1 MSRPGKIGVDIIF
14 WDIILHLE
22 SEKKTMKKK
31 SKKDDKTYK
40 FIMKYMDKFD
50 LLINQAQKEKDKGN
64 FDFSIHALTAAIMR
78 HIVMNNVAYYNTTD
92 KIRETMQQLLDD
104 EVNARY
110 IEAKEE
116 RERARLN

>member
-1 MSRPGKIGVDIIF
+1 
-14 WDIILHLE
+14 
-22 SEKKTMKKK
+22 MKKK
-31 SKKDDKTYK
+31 SKKNDKTYK
-40 FIMKYMDKFD
+40 FIMKYMSKFD

-64 FDFSIHALTAAIMR
+64 FDFSIHALTAAMMR
-78 HIVMNNVAYYNTTD
+78 HIVMNNVSYYNTTD

-116 RERARLN
+116 RERAQLI

>member
-1 MSRPGKIGVDIIF
+1 
-14 WDIILHLE
+14 
-22 SEKKTMKKK
+22 MKKK
-31 SKKDDKTYK
+31 SKKDNKTYK

-64 FDFSIHALTAAIMR
+64 FDFSIHALTAAMMR
-78 HIVMNNVAYYNTTD
+78 HIVMNNVSYYNTTD

-104 EVNARY
+104 EANARY
-110 IEAKEE
+110 IQAKEE

>member
-1 MSRPGKIGVDIIF
+1 
-14 WDIILHLE
+14 
-22 SEKKTMKKK
+22 MKKK
-31 SKKDDKTYK
+31 SKKNDKTYK
-40 FIMKYMDKFD
+40 FIMKYMSKFD
-50 LLINQAQKEKDKGN
+50 LLINQAQKEKDKGD

-78 HIVMNNVAYYNTTD
+78 HIVMNNVSYYGTTD

>member
-1 MSRPGKIGVDIIF
+1 MKN
-14 WDIILHLE
+14 
-22 SEKKTMKKK
+22 KK
-31 SKKDDKTYK
+31 DKTYK
-40 FIMKYMDKFD
+40 FMIKYIDKFD
-50 LLINQAQKEKDKGN
+50 KLIEQASKERDKGD

-104 EVNARY
+104 EANARY
-110 IEAKEE
+110 IQAKEE

>member
-1 MSRPGKIGVDIIF
+1 
-14 WDIILHLE
+14 
-22 SEKKTMKKK
+22 MKKK

-64 FDFSIHALTAAIMR
+64 FDFSIHALTAAMMR
-78 HIVMNNVAYYNTTD
+78 HIVMNNVSYYNTTD

-104 EVNARY
+104 EANARY
-110 IEAKEE
+110 IQAKEE
-116 RERARLN
+116 RERAQLN

>member
-1 MSRPGKIGVDIIF
+1 MK
-14 WDIILHLE
+14 HNMLE
-22 SEKKTMKKK
+22 RKNMKNKKNN
-31 SKKDDKTYK
+31 KTYK
-40 FIMKYMDKFD
+40 FMIKYIDKFD
-50 LLINQAQKEKDKGN
+50 DLINQAEKERDKGT

-92 KIRETMQQLLDD
+92 KIRETMQRLLDD
-104 EVNARY
+104 EVNTRY

>member
-1 MSRPGKIGVDIIF
+1 
-14 WDIILHLE
+14 
-22 SEKKTMKKK
+22 MKKK

-40 FIMKYMDKFD
+40 FIVKYMDKFD

-78 HIVMNNVAYYNTTD
+78 HIVMNNVSYYNTTD

-104 EVNARY
+104 EANARY
-110 IEAKEE
+110 IQAKEE

>member
-1 MSRPGKIGVDIIF
+1 
-14 WDIILHLE
+14 
-22 SEKKTMKKK
+22 MKKK
-31 SKKDDKTYK
+31 SKKNDKTYK

-64 FDFSIHALTAAIMR
+64 FDFSIHALTAAMMR
-78 HIVMNNVAYYNTTD
+78 HIVMNNVSYYNTTD

-104 EVNARY
+104 EANARY
-110 IEAKEE
+110 IQAKEE

>member
-1 MSRPGKIGVDIIF
+1 
-14 WDIILHLE
+14 
-22 SEKKTMKKK
+22 MKKK
-31 SKKDDKTYK
+31 NKKNDKTYK

-64 FDFSIHALTAAIMR
+64 FDFSIHALTAAMMR
-78 HIVMNNVAYYNTTD
+78 HIVMNNVSYYNTTD

-104 EVNARY
+104 EANARY
-110 IEAKEE
+110 IQAKEE

>member
-1 MSRPGKIGVDIIF
+1 
-14 WDIILHLE
+14 
-22 SEKKTMKKK
+22 MKKK
-31 SKKDDKTYK
+31 SKKNDKTYK
-40 FIMKYMDKFD
+40 FIMKYMSKFD
-50 LLINQAQKEKDKGN
+50 MLINQAQKEKDKGN

-78 HIVMNNVAYYNTTD
+78 HIVMNNVSYYGTTD

>member
-1 MSRPGKIGVDIIF
+1 
-14 WDIILHLE
+14 
-22 SEKKTMKKK
+22 MKKK

-64 FDFSIHALTAAIMR
+64 FDFSIHALTAAMMR
-78 HIVMNNVAYYNTTD
+78 HIVMNNVSYYNTTD

-104 EVNARY
+104 EANARY
-110 IEAKEE
+110 IQAKAE

>member
-1 MSRPGKIGVDIIF
+1 
-14 WDIILHLE
+14 
-22 SEKKTMKKK
+22 MKKK
-31 SKKDDKTYK
+31 SKKNDKTYK
-40 FIMKYMDKFD
+40 FIMKYMSKFD

-78 HIVMNNVAYYNTTD
+78 HIVMNNVQYYNTTD

-104 EVNARY
+104 EANARY
-110 IEAKEE
+110 IQAKEE

>member
-1 MSRPGKIGVDIIF
+1 
-14 WDIILHLE
+14 
-22 SEKKTMKKK
+22 MKKK
-31 SKKDDKTYK
+31 TKKEDNTYK

-50 LLINQAQKEKDKGN
+50 LLIKQAQKEKDKGD

-104 EVNARY
+104 EVNSRY

>member
-1 MSRPGKIGVDIIF
+1 
-14 WDIILHLE
+14 
-22 SEKKTMKKK
+22 MKKK
-31 SKKDDKTYK
+31 SKKNDKTYK
-40 FIMKYMDKFD
+40 FIMKYMSKFD
-50 LLINQAQKEKDKGN
+50 LLINKEQKEKDKGN

-78 HIVMNNVAYYNTTD
+78 HIVMNNVSYYGTTD

>member
-1 MSRPGKIGVDIIF
+1 
-14 WDIILHLE
+14 
-22 SEKKTMKKK
+22 MKKK
-31 SKKDDKTYK
+31 NKKNDKTYK
-40 FIMKYMDKFD
+40 FIMKYMSKFD
-50 LLINQAQKEKDKGN
+50 LLINQAQKEKDKGD
-64 FDFSIHALTAAIMR
+64 FDFSIHALTAAMMR
-78 HIVMNNVAYYNTTD
+78 HIVMNNVSYYNTTD

>member
-1 MSRPGKIGVDIIF
+1 
-14 WDIILHLE
+14 
-22 SEKKTMKKK
+22 MKKK
-31 SKKDDKTYK
+31 TKKDDKTYK
-40 FIMKYMDKFD
+40 FITKYMDKFD
-50 LLINQAQKEKDKGN
+50 LLIKQAQKEKDKED

-78 HIVMNNVAYYNTTD
+78 HIVMNNVMYYNTTD
-92 KIRETMQQLLDD
+92 KIRETMQEILDD

>member
-1 MSRPGKIGVDIIF
+1 
-14 WDIILHLE
+14 
-22 SEKKTMKKK
+22 MKKK
-31 SKKDDKTYK
+31 TKKDEKTYK
-40 FIMKYMDKFD
+40 FITKYMDKFD
-50 LLINQAQKEKDKGN
+50 LLIKQAQKEKDKED

-78 HIVMNNVAYYNTTD
+78 HIVMNNVMYYNTTD
-92 KIRETMQQLLDD
+92 KIRETMQEILDD